1 MGPSCSCAL
10 DRFGASSRS
19 RRLRDKVLSEM
30 PWGFRR
36 SLRIAGP
43 LRLNFSKSGLGLSL
57 GVPGLHIGKGPRG
70 SYVRAGLPGTGI
82 YYRKSLGNRPVRT
95 RAPAK
100 RDIDSGWMQAVKA
113 LLAGDAAGCLTILD
127 RVKPGNG
134 PAVHVEVGDDV
145 VVTIAPD
152 PCGIAVLRAE
162 ALDRLRRGDDA
173 LAVGERAGTDQSC
186 QVGRAR
192 ADA

>member
-1 MGPSCSCAL
+1 
-10 DRFGASSRS
+10 
-19 RRLRDKVLSEM
+19 M

-57 GVPGLHIGKGPRG
+57 GVPGLHVGRGPRG
-70 SYVRAGLPGTGI
+70 AYLRAGLPGTGI
-82 YYRKSLGNRPVRT
+82 YYRKSLGPKPVRT

-100 RDIDSGWMQAVKA
+100 RELESDWMLAVKA
-113 LLAGDAAGCLTILD
+113 LLGGDAQACLANLD
-127 RVKPGNG
+127 RVKPAKG

-162 ALDRLRRGDDA
+162 ALDRLGRVDEA
-173 LAVGERAGTDQSC
+173 LAVVEQAGGDPNC
-186 QVGRAR
+186 HVAR
-192 ADA
+192 VVAAELHEHLGGTTSQA

>member
-1 MGPSCSCAL
+1 
-10 DRFGASSRS
+10 
-19 RRLRDKVLSEM
+19 M

-82 YYRKSLGNRPVRT
+82 YYRKSLGQRPVHT

-100 RDIDSGWMQAVKA
+100 RDIDSDWMLAVKA
-113 LLAGDAAGCLTILD
+113 LLGGDAAGCLTILD
-127 RVKPGNG
+127 RVKPGRG
-134 PAVHVEVGDDV
+134 PAVHVEAGDDV
-145 VVTIAPD
+145 VVTIVPD

-162 ALDRLRRGDDA
+162 ALDRLGRVDEAR
-173 LAVGERAGTDQSC
+173 AVVEQAGSDQNC
-186 QVGRAR
+186 HVGRVIAAELR
-192 ADA
+192 EQHGGTGSQA

>member
-1 MGPSCSCAL
+1 
-10 DRFGASSRS
+10 
-19 RRLRDKVLSEM
+19 M

-82 YYRKSLGNRPVRT
+82 YYRKSRGQRPVHT

-100 RDIDSGWMQAVKA
+100 RDIDSDWMLAVKA
-113 LLAGDAAGCLTILD
+113 LLGGDAAGCLAILD
-127 RVKPGNG
+127 RVKPGRG

-145 VVTIAPD
+145 VVTIVPD

-162 ALDRLRRGDDA
+162 ALDRLGRVDEAR
-173 LAVGERAGTDQSC
+173 AVVEQAGSDQNC
-186 QVGRAR
+186 HVGRVIAAELR
-192 ADA
+192 EQHGGTGSQA

>member
-1 MGPSCSCAL
+1 M
-10 DRFGASSRS
+10 
-19 RRLRDKVLSEM
+19 VLSEM

-36 SLRIAGP
+36 SLKIAGP
-43 LRLNFSKSGLGLSL
+43 LRLNLSKSGLGLSL

-100 RDIDSGWMQAVKA
+100 RDIDSDWMQAVKA
-113 LLAGDAAGCLTILD
+113 LLGGDATSCLAILD

-152 PCGIAVLRAE
+152 PCGIAVLQAE
-162 ALDRLRRGDDA
+162 ALERLGRVDEA
-173 LAVGERAGTDQSC
+173 LAVVEQAGSDQNC
-186 QVGRAR
+186 HVGRVVAAELR
-192 ADA
+192 EQHGGPTSQA

>member
-1 MGPSCSCAL
+1 
-10 DRFGASSRS
+10 
-19 RRLRDKVLSEM
+19 M

-36 SLRIAGP
+36 SLKIAGP

-57 GVPGLHIGKGPRG
+57 GVPGLHVGRGPRG
-70 SYVRAGLPGTGI
+70 AYVRAGLPGTGV
-82 YYRKSLGNRPVRT
+82 YYRKSLGPRPVRT

-100 RDIDSGWMQAVKA
+100 RDIDSDWMQAVKA
-113 LLAGDAAGCLTILD
+113 LLGGDGAGCLAILE
-127 RVKPGNG
+127 RVTPGKG

-162 ALDRLRRGDDA
+162 ALERLGRVDEA
-173 LAVGERAGTDQSC
+173 LAVVEQAGAIRTVTSDALWPLSC
-186 QVGRAR
+186 ENSTVEQAPRRDGQGPAGSASNRGG
-192 ADA
+192 